1 MLLPPEL
8 LTLILL
14 ASAATALP
22 QQEQAANATL
32 ADTKPASTPVDA
44 PDGGFVALDP
54 EDDLC
59 AKVSCGPAWLRPS
72 LPTATGWED
81 GIDIVPTPIVPD
93 EPKPPR
99 VLVTQTPTIIDIQ
112 TNTVPTSSPGNG
124 GNGNNQLRP
133 ASNAVTSYSVRP
145 GIGPAVP
152 AQETP
157 GSNLLLDIISR
168 IGDSQQP
175 APPTPVAALLAGTQ
189 TDTPAQLAQ
198 VTPGPKAAS
207 DVNNAP
213 IQAAQATLPL
223 GGMITAGSATLT
235 LTPGLS
241 TTIGTGN
248 GATFIGIVTNSAGQT
263 LITVSASGTATTATV
278 AIASATLTVSGT
290 GFGASITDVARPGDY
305 KSSSAGRAAAVT
317 SSKAGASISSI
328 IYLDITESTNPNMP
342 AADKSQIKNTNSAA
356 KDVGFDNFPAFLLSY
371 GLRIWNDEDVEE
383 GKAILRAMGYGV

>member
-14 ASAATALP
+14 ASAVTALP
-22 QQEQAANATL
+22 QQEQATNVTL
-32 ADTKPASTPVDA
+32 ADTKPASTPVDT
-44 PDGGFVALDP
+44 PDGGSGFVVLDP

-59 AKVSCGPAWLRPS
+59 AKVSCAAWLRPS

-81 GIDIVPTPIVPD
+81 GNDIVPTPIVPD

-112 TNTVPTSSPGNG
+112 TNTGPTSLPGNG

-168 IGDSQQP
+168 IGDTEQP
-175 APPTPVAALLAGTQ
+175 APPTPVAALSVGTQ
-189 TDTPAQLAQ
+189 TDNPAQLAQ

-207 DVNNAP
+207 DVNNVP

-278 AIASATLTVSGT
+278 AIASATLTLSGT

-305 KSSSAGRAAAVT
+305 KISSAGRAAAAT
-317 SSKAGASISSI
+317 SSKAGASNLGVERDTWSHV
-328 IYLDITESTNPNMP
+328 LLGL
-342 AADKSQIKNTNSAA
+342 
-356 KDVGFDNFPAFLLSY
+356 VGIGMMLQP
-371 GLRIWNDEDVEE
+371 
-383 GKAILRAMGYGV
+383 